1 MSNKRGR
8 KKGVS
13 DFVYITP
20 SILEEVIKV
29 AEEKR
34 KKRKRVGWLETGDR
48 NKDPYWT
55 KIPVSKSWLES
66 LGYNL
71 QLGSLTWPYTPDD
84 FSRWR
89 KAHLTNEVRNAGGG
103 ANSQTWGE
111 LGNFRI
117 RPKGGNPIG
126 RDVRLENMKKKPAKI
141 GKGQQSG
148 ETHVFVPCSAIEQ
161 LFFDR
166 VFYEDSYRIFGHL
179 EKTRLER
186 ERLRLERE
194 EEREE
199 LRRKTPIG
207 KTLPSVEIPNE
218 FNWATL
224 LLSDFR
230 ERILGFLGRI
240 NSLKETLEDE
250 AENFDSVAEKFKS
263 AKKWSLSLNNIPV
276 ITLVSFV
283 SLTEGMAGDFTL
295 REVKQ
300 FIGRRKK
307 ITKAPFKTSWV
318 KSVSGTVPEESE
330 FFIDYW
336 PEDREYLHKKRD
348 KVWGEVRAMPW
359 SMTDQFRSE
368 PQFYAYVSKVQA
380 IDDEE

>member
-34 KKRKRVGWLETGDR
+34 KKRKWVGWLETGDR
-48 NKDPYWT
+48 SKDPYWT

-89 KAHLTNEVRNAGGG
+89 KAHLTNEVRSAGGG

-111 LGNFRI
+111 LSDFRI
-117 RPKGGNPIG
+117 RPKDGNLIGG
-126 RDVRLENMKKKPAKI
+126 DVRLENMKEKPAKI

-179 EKTRLER
+179 EKMRLKTKK
-186 ERLRLERE
+186 LILKRE
-194 EEREE
+194 EKREE

-207 KTLPSVEIPNE
+207 ETPPEVDIPKD
-218 FNWATL
+218 FNWAAL

-230 ERILGFLGRI
+230 GRILRFLDRI

-250 AENFDSVAEKFKS
+250 AEDFDSVEVKFAS
-263 AKKWSLSLNNIPV
+263 AKEASLNLSNIPV

-307 ITKAPFKTSWV
+307 ITKAPFKTSWI
-318 KSVSGTVPEESE
+318 KSLGERVPPEWVYQV
-330 FFIDYW
+330 DYW
-336 PEDREYLHKKRD
+336 PPDREYLERERD
-348 KVWGEVRAMPW
+348 KVSGEVQAMPW
-359 SMTDQFRSE
+359 SMRKLFMWE
-368 PQFYAYVSKVQA
+368 PQYDAYVSKAQTINA
-380 IDDEE
+380 EE

>member
-89 KAHLTNEVRNAGGG
+89 KAHLTNEVRDAGGG

-111 LGNFRI
+111 LGDFRI

-166 VFYEDSYRIFGHL
+166 VFHEDSYKIFSYL
-179 EKTRLER
+179 EKLRRKTSELILKREKER
-186 ERLRLERE
+186 EVLK
-194 EEREE
+194 
-199 LRRKTPIG
+199 RKTPIG
-207 KTLPSVEIPNE
+207 KTLPSVEIPDE
-218 FNWATL
+218 FNWAAL

-230 ERILGFLGRI
+230 GRILGFLGRI
-240 NSLKETLEDE
+240 SSMKETLEDE
-250 AENFDSVAEKFKS
+250 AQNFDSIANDFKLAE
-263 AKKWSLSLNNIPV
+263 ADAYPLGDVPV
-276 ITLVSFV
+276 ITLLSFV

-307 ITKAPFKTSWV
+307 ITKAPFKTSWI
-318 KSVSGTVPEESE
+318 KSLGERVPAAGE
-330 FFIDYW
+330 FEIDYW
-336 PEDREYLHKKRD
+336 PEDRECLRKKRD
-348 KVWGEVRAMPW
+348 KVSGEVGAMPW
-359 SMTDQFRSE
+359 SLKKQFMWE
-368 PQFYAYVSKVQA
+368 PQFDAYVREAQT